1 MFQRSNLSTKE
12 SNKIIFRMIIYL
24 DGIAQLDIP
33 SSTMVQ
39 QVKQRSSLL
48 NYSNQQGVLYAY
60 F

>member
-1 MFQRSNLSTKE
+1 
-12 SNKIIFRMIIYL
+12 MIIYL

-39 QVKQRSSLL
+39 QVKQKSFLL